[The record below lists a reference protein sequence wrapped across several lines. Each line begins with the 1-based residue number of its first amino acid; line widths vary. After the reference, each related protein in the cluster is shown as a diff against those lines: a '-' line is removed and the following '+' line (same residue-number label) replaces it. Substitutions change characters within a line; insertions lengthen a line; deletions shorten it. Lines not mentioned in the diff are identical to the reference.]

1 MRAEAVATVT
11 KKRGRRARIG
21 CTGKKKGDERDE
33 ALTIQ
38 TRALGVIR

>member
-1 MRAEAVATVT
+1 MRAEAEATET

-21 CTGKKKGDERDE
+21 CTGKRKGAERDE

-38 TRALGVIR
+38 TRALGGIR